1 MASGWKSSYFRY
13 RELFL
18 NVSSLYKKRADLRAF
33 LEIVLS
39 IVAVII
45 FIMFAIKPTALTI
58 ISLMQQIKEERIT
71 LSALTKK
78 VNDLQKANVLLSQ
91 SQNYLKDIE
100 IAVSS
105 APSPDLFA
113 KQIQGISAK
122 NGVELSGVAINDVI
136 LVGSPKTS
144 RASANIK
151 PLPEGATEMEYSI
164 SIKGNFANINS
175 FLKDLEK
182 LRVVS
187 VIDGITINSSVTDSG
202 RVIVAV
208 ISGRVPYLGSNK

>member
-39 IVAVII
+39 IVAVIV

-144 RASANIK
+144 RASADIK
-151 PLPEGATEMEYSI
+151 PLPESATEMEYSI

-182 LRVVS
+182 LRAVS